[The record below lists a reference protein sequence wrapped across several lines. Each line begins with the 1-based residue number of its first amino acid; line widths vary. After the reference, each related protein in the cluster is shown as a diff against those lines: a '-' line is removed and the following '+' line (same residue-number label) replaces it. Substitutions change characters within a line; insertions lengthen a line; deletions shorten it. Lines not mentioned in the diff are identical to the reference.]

1 VKQAI
6 AIALLVFL
14 GGSAFAG
21 PPQVGVYL
29 SNDLPGGVMLEG
41 RFSESWVNPAAS
53 HGQVGNTINALS
65 WNGAM
70 LGSEWKVWCPSI
82 VIPPVLVSDN
92 RDQNGTGDVTYQTQ
106 YGGGLFWLSKNGPW
120 GDGIAD
126 YTGVVQTFVVTTT
139 YQYVVNTLLG
149 IRGNVTMGATFDGYD
164 NCLEYSINNIA
175 FVGTTDLMPIATD
188 YPPFL
193 DTNCASGVVSR
204 GGWGTVT
211 EIALSIYGS
220 CTVGARSST
229 WGAVKALYK

>member
-1 VKQAI
+1 MGMKRLIISAT
-6 AIALLVFL
+6 LVL
-14 GGSAFAG
+14 ISGSAFAG
-21 PPQVGVYL
+21 PPTVGVYL
-29 SNDLPGGVMLEG
+29 SNDLGGTMLPG

-53 HGQVGNTINALS
+53 HGQPGNTLNAMS
-65 WNGAM
+65 WNGAI

-92 RDQNGTGDVTYQTQ
+92 RDPNGTGDVTYQTQ
-106 YGGGLFWLSKNGPW
+106 YGGGLFWMSRNGPW

-139 YQYVVNTLLG
+139 YQYVLGTVLG
-149 IRGNVTMGATFDGYD
+149 IRGNVTMSAKFDGYD
-164 NCLEYSINNIA
+164 NCMEYTINNTA
-175 FVGTTDLMPIATD
+175 FVHTTDEMPMPAD

-193 DTNCASGVVSR
+193 DNSCSSWTR

-211 EIALSIYGS
+211 EISLRILGS
-220 CTVGARSST
+220 CTVDTRDAT